1 MIGGILIKKLMTIAE
16 IAKELD
22 IPESTAR
29 YYRDNFTDYV
39 PSVGEGRKKRYRPE
53 TVEVLRFIAEGFKR
67 KLTATE
73 IENGLSQMFPR
84 NFDIEQPTAMTT
96 AAAQQQSEN
105 EVNQYALQLQ
115 MVLEQMGKTMQV
127 IADQKEEITELR
139 KHVADVEKKQQKQ
152 EDYINN
158 KLEERDQ
165 KLIQSLR
172 ESQETK
178 RLLLEVQE
186 QIAASQEKKKK
197 GFFAKFFK

>member
-1 MIGGILIKKLMTIAE
+1 MKKLMTIAE
-16 IAKELD
+16 VAKELN

-29 YYRDNFTDYV
+29 YYRDNFIDYI
-39 PSVGEGRKKRYRPE
+39 PSVGEGRKKRYRSE

-67 KLTATE
+67 KLTAIE

-84 NFDIEQPTAMTT
+84 NFDIEQPTATT
-96 AAAQQQSEN
+96 AAVVQQQSKN

-115 MVLEQMGKTMQV
+115 MALEQMGKTMQV

-178 RLLLEVQE
+178 KLLLEVQE
-186 QIAASQEKKKK
+186 QIAASQEEKKK
-197 GFFAKFFK
+197 GLFARFFK

>member
-1 MIGGILIKKLMTIAE
+1 MKKLMTIAE
-16 IAKELD
+16 VAKELD

-29 YYRDNFTDYV
+29 YYRNSFTDYI
-39 PSVGEGRKKRYRPE
+39 PSVGEGRKKRYRSE

-84 NFDIEQPTAMTT
+84 NFDIEQPTAVTT
-96 AAAQQQSEN
+96 AAAQQQPEN
-105 EVNQYALQLQ
+105 EAKQYALQLQ
-115 MVLEQMGKTMQV
+115 MALEQMGKTMQV
-127 IADQKEEITELR
+127 IADQKEEIGELR
-139 KHVADVEKKQQKQ
+139 KHVADVEKRQKKQ

-178 RLLLEVQE
+178 KLLLEVQE
-186 QIAASQEKKKK
+186 QIATAQETKK
-197 GFFAKFFK
+197 GFFSRFFKFNKH

>member
-1 MIGGILIKKLMTIAE
+1 MKKLMTIAE
-16 IAKELD
+16 VAKELD

-29 YYRDNFTDYV
+29 YYRNSFTDYI
-39 PSVGEGRKKRYRPE
+39 PSVGEGRKKRYRSE

-84 NFDIEQPTAMTT
+84 NFDIEQPTAVTT
-96 AAAQQQSEN
+96 AAAQQQPEN
-105 EVNQYALQLQ
+105 EAKQYALQLQ
-115 MVLEQMGKTMQV
+115 MALEQMGKTMQV
-127 IADQKEEITELR
+127 IADQKEEIGELR
-139 KHVADVEKKQQKQ
+139 KHVADVEKRQKKQ

-178 RLLLEVQE
+178 KLLLEVQE
-186 QIAASQEKKKK
+186 QIAAAQETKK
-197 GFFAKFFK
+197 GFFSRFFKFNKH

>member
-1 MIGGILIKKLMTIAE
+1 MTIAE

-29 YYRDNFTDYV
+29 YYRDGFIDYI
-39 PSVGEGRKKRYRPE
+39 PFVGEGRKKRYRPE

-73 IENGLSQMFPR
+73 IKNGLSQMFPR
-84 NFDIEQPTAMTT
+84 NLDIEQPTAITT
-96 AAAQQQSEN
+96 AATQQQSEN
-105 EVNQYALQLQ
+105 EVKQYALQLQ
-115 MVLEQMGKTMQV
+115 IALDQMGKTMQV
-127 IADQKEEITELR
+127 IADQKEEIAKLR
-139 KHVADVEKKQQKQ
+139 KHLADVERKQQKQ
-152 EDYINN
+152 EGYINN

-178 RLLLEVQE
+178 KLLLEVQE
-186 QIAASQEKKKK
+186 QIAASQEEKKK
-197 GFFAKFFK
+197 GFFARFFK

>member
-1 MIGGILIKKLMTIAE
+1 MKKLMTIAE
-16 IAKELD
+16 VAKELD

-29 YYRDNFTDYV
+29 YYRDSFIDYI
-39 PSVGEGRKKRYRPE
+39 PSVGEGRKKRYRSE

-84 NFDIEQPTAMTT
+84 NFDIEQPTAVTT
-96 AAAQQQSEN
+96 AVAQQQAEN
-105 EVNQYALQLQ
+105 DVKQYALQLQ
-115 MVLEQMGKTMQV
+115 IAFEQMGKTMQV
-127 IADQKEEITELR
+127 IADQKEEIAELR
-139 KHVADVEKKQQKQ
+139 KHVADVEKKQQHQ

-172 ESQETK
+172 DSQETK
-178 RLLLEVQE
+178 KLLLEVQE
-186 QIAASQEKKKK
+186 QIATSLEEKKSWWQKLWK
-197 GFFAKFFK
+197 R

>member
-1 MIGGILIKKLMTIAE
+1 MKKLMTIAE
-16 IAKELD
+16 VAKELD

-29 YYRDNFTDYV
+29 YYRDSFIDYI
-39 PSVGEGRKKRYRPE
+39 PSVGEGRKKRYRSE

-84 NFDIEQPTAMTT
+84 NFDIEQPTAVTT
-96 AAAQQQSEN
+96 AAAQQQAEN
-105 EVNQYALQLQ
+105 DVKQYALQLQ
-115 MVLEQMGKTMQV
+115 IAFEQMGKTMQV
-127 IADQKEEITELR
+127 IADQKEEIAELR
-139 KHVADVEKKQQKQ
+139 KHVADVEKKQQHQ

-172 ESQETK
+172 DSQETK
-178 RLLLEVQE
+178 KLLLEVQE
-186 QIAASQEKKKK
+186 QIATSLEEKKSWWQKLWK
-197 GFFAKFFK
+197 R

>member
-1 MIGGILIKKLMTIAE
+1 MTIAE

-29 YYRDNFTDYV
+29 YYRDSFIDYV

-84 NFDIEQPTAMTT
+84 NFDIEQPTAITT
-96 AAAQQQSEN
+96 AVAQQQSEN
-105 EVNQYALQLQ
+105 EIKQYALQLQ
-115 MVLEQMGKTMQV
+115 IALEQMTKTMRV

-139 KHVADVEKKQQKQ
+139 KHVADIEKKQQEQ
-152 EDYINN
+152 QNYIDA
-158 KLEERDQ
+158 KLEERDR
-165 KLIQSLR
+165 KLTESLR
-172 ESQETK
+172 TLQEVKKELAAAT
-178 RLLLEVQE
+178 VQ
-186 QIAASQEKKKK
+186 QKKWW
-197 GFFAKFFK
+197 KFWE

>member
-1 MIGGILIKKLMTIAE
+1 MKKLMTIAE
-16 IAKELD
+16 VAKELD

-29 YYRDNFTDYV
+29 YYRDSFIDYI
-39 PSVGEGRKKRYRPE
+39 PSVGEGRKKRYRSE

-67 KLTATE
+67 KLTAIE
-73 IENGLSQMFPR
+73 IESGLSQMFPR
-84 NFDIEQPTAMTT
+84 NFEVEQPTAVTT

-105 EVNQYALQLQ
+105 EVKQYALQLQ
-115 MVLEQMGKTMQV
+115 MALEQMGKTMQV
-127 IADQKEEITELR
+127 IADQKEEIAELR

-178 RLLLEVQE
+178 KLLLEVQE
-186 QIAASQEKKKK
+186 QIAASKEEKKK
-197 GFFAKFFK
+197 GFFARFFK

>member
-1 MIGGILIKKLMTIAE
+1 MKKLMTIAE
-16 IAKELD
+16 VAKELN

-29 YYRDNFTDYV
+29 YYRDNFIDYI
-39 PSVGEGRKKRYRPE
+39 PSVGEGRKKRYRSE

-67 KLTATE
+67 KLTAIE

-84 NFDIEQPTAMTT
+84 NFDIEQPTATT
-96 AAAQQQSEN
+96 AAVVQQQSEN
-105 EVNQYALQLQ
+105 EVKQYALQLQ
-115 MVLEQMGKTMQV
+115 MALEQMGKTMQV

-172 ESQETK
+172 DSQETK
-178 RLLLEVQE
+178 KLLLEVQE
-186 QIAASQEKKKK
+186 QIAASQEEKKK
-197 GFFAKFFK
+197 GFFARLFNRGSI